1 MKVTVIVPIVSW
13 QRYKSLFSLIK
24 SIKAGTYKNIHI
36 VVVVDGDAELLQAI
50 TMTSKTLRLE
60 NISFILNRNRKDWVY
75 SQNKALKKFES
86 DCYICAS
93 DDFIF
98 SVDCIERA
106 VKIMQER
113 FPDTDRIVS
122 LWKKNNAVIGLIG
135 RKLVE
140 HFPNRQIFCPDY
152 IHYCA
157 DWELVWYVRK
167 SKKIANFLK
176 GKSQVKHVGKRDET
190 HDFSVKARK
199 LDADMRLNRQVKGY
213 EWGKNFN
220 LIGRK

>member
-1 MKVTVIVPIVSW
+1 MLVTVIVPIVSW
-13 QRYKSLFSLIK
+13 QRYKSLFRLIN
-24 SIKAGTYKNIHI
+24 SIQTGTYKKIHI
-36 VVVVDGDAELLQAI
+36 VIVVDGDAELLQAI

-60 NISFILNRNRKDWVY
+60 HISFILNRSRRDWVY

-86 DCYICAS
+86 DCYIYAS

-98 SVDCIERA
+98 LSDTIERA
-106 VKIMQER
+106 VKIMQKR
-113 FPDTDRIVS
+113 FPDGNGIVS
-122 LWKKNNAVIGLIG
+122 LWKKNNAIVGLIG

-157 DWELVWYVRK
+157 DWELVLYI
-167 SKKIANFLK
+167 KKTKKLANFLK
-176 GKSQVKHVGKRDET
+176 GRIQIRHVGKHDET
-190 HDFSVKARK
+190 HDFSVQARK
-199 LDADMRLNRQVKGY
+199 KDADMRFNRQTKGY

-220 LIGRK
+220 LIGKK